1 VRRCDAGRGPKTTTR
16 SRAAL
21 GALILLLTLA
31 VPIMH
36 SLAAPATAMAGP
48 VAMMADAPHHAM
60 SAGVASGA
68 SMDRC
73 NTHPC
78 AVARTDSTPNTA
90 PPFVPA
96 VPAVVAAAHS
106 GAVSGARASERAPP
120 REGSAS
126 RLCIWRT

>member
-1 VRRCDAGRGPKTTTR
+1 MRRCGTGPGPKTTTR

-21 GALILLLTLA
+21 GALVLLLALA

-36 SLAAPATAMAGP
+36 SLAAPATAMGGP
-48 VAMMADAPHHAM
+48 VAMIADGPHHAM
-60 SAGVASGA
+60 SAGAASGA

-73 NTHPC
+73 DTHPC
-78 AVARTDSTPNTA
+78 AVARTDSTPETA
-90 PPFVPA
+90 PPLTPA

-106 GAVSGARASERAPP
+106 GAVSGAHASERAPP